1 MFMLFKPFD
10 KLRVNKLFWLA
21 VITLLAFGLRAWRI
35 TQPPQYI
42 FDEVYYPKY
51 AAQYLSGGAPFDAH
65 PPAGRLLITAG
76 VALFGNQPFGWRVMP
91 LIFGTLLIPLAYVL
105 AWQLF
110 ESRRAGLIAAL
121 LIALDGMFFVYART
135 GLIDTFLV
143 FFTLLALS
151 LALAARHFTGHGNER
166 LATLAWIASGITVGV
181 ATSVKW
187 VGLGIWPIIAAI
199 AAITTLKSTK
209 KRFIKRIAM
218 LLISLVA
225 IPAIVYSLFFI
236 LEPGKQP
243 VIWQDIKDWH
253 THTWHYHVN
262 LKETR
267 TYNSRPWQWPLMV
280 KPIHFWNEEH
290 NGKKQAIIA
299 LGNPII
305 WWGSTIAVVG
315 TIGWLAIQLVRRRRK
330 AKLPLGLTVA
340 TASFLVLLVP
350 WFFIKRGLFI
360 FHYLSAFAFAVLI
373 ASYWLATMWR
383 HPIGRRLA
391 IIVLILAGIN
401 FIYFYPILSALPIS
415 QSAYQNRMWFSS
427 WATN

>member
-1 MFMLFKPFD
+1 MLFKPFD
-10 KLRVNKLFWLA
+10 KLRVNWLFWLV
-21 VITLLAFGLRAWRI
+21 VITLVAFGVRYWRI

-51 AAQYLSGGAPFDAH
+51 AAQYLAGGAPFDAH

-76 VALFGNQPFGWRVMP
+76 VLLLGNNPFGWRVMP
-91 LIFGTLLIPLAYVL
+91 LIFGTLLIPLVYLVGWL
-105 AWQLF
+105 LF

-143 FFTLLALS
+143 FFTLLTLS
-151 LALAARHFTGHGNER
+151 LALAARRLTQQKNER
-166 LATLAWIASGITVGV
+166 LALLAWLASGASIGV

-199 AAITTLKSTK
+199 ALITALKSSK

-218 LLISLVA
+218 LVVSLVA

-236 LEPGKQP
+236 VEPGKQP

-253 THTWHYHVN
+253 THTWSYHIN

-267 TYNSRPWQWPLMV
+267 TYNSHPWQWPLMT

-290 NGKKQAIIA
+290 EGTKRAIIA
-299 LGNPII
+299 LGNPVI
-305 WWGSTIAVVG
+305 WWGAAFAVLG
-315 TIGWLAIQLVRRRRK
+315 TIVWLVIQLLRQRRK
-330 AKLPLGLTVA
+330 AMLPFGLVVA
-340 TASFLVLLVP
+340 TAGYLVLLLP
-350 WFFIKRGLFI
+350 WLFIKRGLFI
-360 FHYLSAFAFAVLI
+360 FHYLSALAFAILI
-373 ASYWLATMWR
+373 ASYWLATLYK
-383 HPIGRRLA
+383 HNVGRKLV
-391 IIVLILAGIN
+391 IIVLVLAAIA
-401 FIYFYPILSALPIS
+401 FVYFYPVLSALPIS
-415 QSAYQNRMWFSS
+415 RASYDNRMWFSA